1 MKTIEIRR
9 FDGEDRIFINN
20 ELFDWGI
27 DEEAINKINNIN
39 DKEELDKILENI
51 MLYFI
56 SCIEPILGRKT
67 NIKEIYESILSG
79 NFE

>member
-1 MKTIEIRR
+1 MKTIEVRR
-9 FDGEDRIFINN
+9 FDGEDRIFVNN

-27 DEEAINKINNIN
+27 DEDAINKINNIN
-39 DKEELDKILENI
+39 NKEELDKILENI

-67 NIKEIYESILSG
+67 TIKEIYESIISG
-79 NFE
+79 EFA